1 VTGPLH
7 VALLFGA
14 GLVAG
19 TVNVL
24 AGGGSFLTLPV
35 LIFVGLPPGIANATN
50 RVGVLLQN
58 VGAVWGFHR
67 HRVLPWRVALWAS
80 VPAMAGAVV
89 GTWGALEIGDD
100 AFRQVLAF
108 LMVAVTLWSLWKS
121 PKEAPGADAGGMRP
135 WVLAAGFFGVGV
147 YGGFVQA
154 GVGFFILA
162 ATTAAGLDLVRG
174 NAVKVLAVLALTAV
188 SLAIFAWQGRVEWL
202 PGLALAAGNT
212 LGGLV
217 GVRLAV
223 RKGHAWLRRVVTACI
238 ILFAVK
244 LLLQG

>member
-1 VTGPLH
+1 MTGPLS

-35 LIFVGLPPGIANATN
+35 LIFVGLPPGVANATN

-67 HRVLPWRVALWAS
+67 HRVLPWRGALWAS
-80 VPAMAGAVV
+80 LPAMAGAVL

-121 PKEAPGADAGGMRP
+121 PKEAPA
-135 WVLAAGFFGVGV
+135 
-147 YGGFVQA
+147 
-154 GVGFFILA
+154 
-162 ATTAAGLDLVRG
+162 
-174 NAVKVLAVLALTAV
+174 
-188 SLAIFAWQGRVEWL
+188 SS
-202 PGLALAAGNT
+202 
-212 LGGLV
+212 
-217 GVRLAV
+217 
-223 RKGHAWLRRVVTACI
+223 
-238 ILFAVK
+238 
-244 LLLQG
+244 